1 MLQTEIYENFG
12 AKGGKIDMFCGV
24 QTRSKTNTNLTADE
38 NGCLH
43 FYLSYDPDTVAGHT
57 LTKAEM
63 QDLYTLEVGTTSN
76 AKEKAFSQ
84 KYWSSRIWNFEE
96 TERLISLNFGYIP
109 SVARIYTA
117 DDFVESSEGMY
128 MFGSDDLYATDFENV
143 YSVILMYNGSIVQNL
158 TYSVGSYVYS
168 MQNKSNSNG
177 SLSDMA
183 RLTRALWNY
192 GQSAKAYMEA
202 K

>member
-1 MLQTEIYENFG
+1 LTQTDYNLVNSKNVDGVYFKSATLRFDNANQLYFLFAAPDIS
-12 AKGGKIDMFCGV
+12 KISVM
-24 QTRSKTNTNLTADE
+24 
-38 NGCLH
+38 
-43 FYLSYDPDTVAGHT
+43 
-57 LTKAEM
+57 M
-63 QDLYTLEVGTTSN
+63 VGD
-76 AKEKAFSQ
+76 
-84 KYWSSRIWNFEE
+84 
-96 TERLISLNFGYIP
+96 GY
-109 SVARIYTA
+109 SRIYTA